1 MFNPNDDSG
10 LEITLYQYQP
20 CPFCGKVRAFLD
32 FYGLSYNI
40 VEVNPVT
47 KKQLYWSAYKKVPTI
62 IAKIKEG
69 HQVALLLL
77 LLLIIIVI
85 SMIFFVTP
93 QQLNDSTVIISC
105 LSSYLMR
112 KDQGLLNT
120 VKCYPKVDYIDDNG
134 TIKSEIMNSYFLMI
148 GDINE
153 DNPHALTK
161 EAIV

>member
-1 MFNPNDDSG
+1 
-10 LEITLYQYQP
+10 
-20 CPFCGKVRAFLD
+20 
-32 FYGLSYNI
+32 
-40 VEVNPVT
+40 
-47 KKQLYWSAYKKVPTI
+47 
-62 IAKIKEG
+62 
-69 HQVALLLL
+69 
-77 LLLIIIVI
+77 
-85 SMIFFVTP
+85 MIFFVTP